1 MGMKEKGVQDNEN
14 NKHDLKIEV
23 VSINCSLR
31 ARRLQS
37 GRVVIETIITSASL
51 QQSLLSQFHFNSPFT
66 LIVLSIYVLL
76 VVKSYNIVDN
86 VRMFM

>member
-1 MGMKEKGVQDNEN
+1 MGMKEERVQDNEN

-51 QQSLLSQFHFNSPFT
+51 QQSLLFQFNFNSP
-66 LIVLSIYVLL
+66 LP
-76 VVKSYNIVDN
+76 SY
-86 VRMFM
+86 FQSLFC

>member
-1 MGMKEKGVQDNEN
+1 MKDEGVQDNEN

-31 ARRLQS
+31 TRRLQS

-51 QQSLLSQFHFNSPFT
+51 
-66 LIVLSIYVLL
+66 
-76 VVKSYNIVDN
+76 
-86 VRMFM
+86 